1 VLLDAA
7 KNGASALCQRLLDTN
22 KFKLNHRNR
31 EKKSALINAVENK
44 HADTV
49 DVLLKAKANPDG
61 DVLLAMV
68 NDGDEDSKDKSS
80 SYFSPLMIASQ
91 NGSEHIIKSL
101 LSARA
106 NPDYTTP
113 DGKDMLAIA
122 HPSVQQIFLN
132 LRLKR
137 QSSIQVDTSRNWS
150 SLTSMKEAIDYICQ
164 EFKSENMSAV
174 IIRQLN
180 HHCCAE
186 YVGDLFTTAPLTW
199 DTLSVPKRF
208 KAMLQEIVRLARKR
222 ANTTKP
228 SSSSSSAAAESKGKG
243 DLMKEEYVREQIR
256 SLQFKSRMA
265 ERKTKLEMY
274 KSIIEIAISDE
285 VLTSKELGQ
294 IQTVRVKH
302 SLTDQDH
309 DLILQQIGISKEQ
322 YQQYTRNK
330 LKYPRNGGY
339 GDDGMYHATNNVEE
353 SKAAA
358 AKLLTCV
365 VCLDAR
371 SDHVVVPC
379 MHLCLCGD
387 CAPFYKQQQGN
398 LACPKCRSKVETAM
412 KVFL

>member
-1 VLLDAA
+1 MLL
-7 KNGASALCQRLLDTN
+7 Q
-22 KFKLNHRNR
+22 
-31 EKKSALINAVENK
+31 
-44 HADTV
+44 
-49 DVLLKAKANPDG
+49 
-61 DVLLAMV
+61 
-68 NDGDEDSKDKSS
+68 
-80 SYFSPLMIASQ
+80 
-91 NGSEHIIKSL
+91 
-101 LSARA
+101 
-106 NPDYTTP
+106 
-113 DGKDMLAIA
+113 
-122 HPSVQQIFLN
+122 
-132 LRLKR
+132 
-137 QSSIQVDTSRNWS
+137 
-150 SLTSMKEAIDYICQ
+150 
-164 EFKSENMSAV
+164 
-174 IIRQLN
+174 
-180 HHCCAE
+180 
-186 YVGDLFTTAPLTW
+186 
-199 DTLSVPKRF
+199 
-208 KAMLQEIVRLARKR
+208 
-222 ANTTKP
+222 
-228 SSSSSSAAAESKGKG
+228 
-243 DLMKEEYVREQIR
+243 
-256 SLQFKSRMA
+256 A